1 VVRAGVPTRREA
13 PGGGGSAE
21 RSPEQATERDLMNTI
36 AEEARTGHDLHGQG
50 GPKDVTIVVNGRE
63 KKVAKEDISFE
74 EIVALSGLPSNPNTI
89 FTVTY
94 RRGHGN
100 KEGTLVEGE
109 SVKVKE
115 GMIFNV
121 TATDKS

>member
-1 VVRAGVPTRREA
+1 MSTTAEEVRAGHDPHG
-13 PGGGGSAE
+13 PGGHKE
-21 RSPEQATERDLMNTI
+21 
-36 AEEARTGHDLHGQG
+36 
-50 GPKDVTIVVNGRE
+50 VTIIVNGRE
-63 KKVAKEDISFE
+63 KKVAKDDISFAE
-74 EIVALSGLPSNPNTI
+74 VVALANLPSNPNTI

-94 RRGHGN
+94 RRGECN

-109 SVKVKE
+109 TVKVKE